1 MIGSRLTELL
11 QQRGHR
17 VRHLVRSITESSVPS
32 FTWNISSSYIDP
44 SALDG
49 VDAIVHLAGA
59 GVADKRWTKKRKKEI
74 LESRTQSTEL
84 LCTELKKRK
93 HQVQVF
99 VCASA
104 IGYYGI
110 KCDGHAFSE
119 ARAPGTDFLA
129 YVTQRWE
136 NEAEKIAMLGIRV
149 TQIRTGIVLSKK
161 GGALEQ
167 ILRPIR
173 FYVGA
178 PLGTG
183 KQRMSWIHIDDHC
196 GIIINALENDKWVGA
211 YNSVAPNP
219 VSNSEFTRAAAR
231 AVDKPLLIPRVPE
244 VVMKAVLGEL
254 ANVVISGCDVSSAK
268 VEAMGYE
275 FKFPTLDQALRDV
288 ITV

>member
-17 VRHLVRSITESSVPS
+17 VRHLVRTITRSSVPS
-32 FTWNISSSYIDP
+32 FIWNISTSYIDP
-44 SALDG
+44 LALDG

-84 LCTELKKRK
+84 LCNELKNRK

-110 KCDGHAFSE
+110 KCVGQPLNEES
-119 ARAPGTDFLA
+119 APGTDFLA
-129 YVTQRWE
+129 HVTQRWE
-136 NEAEKIAMLGIRV
+136 NEAEKIAMLAVRV
-149 TQIRTGIVLSKK
+149 IQIRTGIVLSKK

-173 FYVGA
+173 FYAGA
-178 PLGTG
+178 SLGTG
-183 KQRMSWIHIDDHC
+183 NQRMSWIHIDDHC
-196 GIIINALENDKWVGA
+196 GIIISALENDNWVGA

-219 VSNSEFTRAAAR
+219 VSNNEFTKAAAR
-231 AVDKPLLIPRVPE
+231 VVNKPLLIPRIPE
-244 VVMKAVLGEL
+244 FVMKIALGEL
-254 ANVVISGCDVSSAK
+254 ASVVIAGCDISSAK
-268 VEAMGYE
+268 VEAMGYK
-275 FKFPTLDQALRDV
+275 FKFPTLDQALRDAV
-288 ITV
+288 IT